1 MLWELLYKEKRE
13 IDIHASESVRATCQ
27 ASEQS
32 HSNWK
37 GQSSS
42 ILQYPPKTFGSVLI
56 PDCTDYGRGS
66 RRMGACLSAQEGEAV
81 LVSAGLGQGYSDRSR
96 GAISKGLWVM
106 WV

>member
-1 MLWELLYKEKRE
+1 MGAKGRVLWELLYKEKRE
-13 IDIHASESVRATCQ
+13 IDIHASESVRAPCQ

-66 RRMGACLSAQEGEAV
+66 RRMGACLSAQERGGSLSV
-81 LVSAGLGQGYSDRSR
+81 CRLRAGL
-96 GAISKGLWVM
+96 L
-106 WV
+106 